1 MLPIYLCRVEYTDV
15 SIDVYDD
22 KQEKFLDTI
31 KEICYP
37 PVQPFA
43 PVYFPTSIMSTAR
56 AEATRRR
63 VSAVSASARAAWA
76 SPPSLCSVD
85 LIGQA
90 ILMNGFNGLK

>member
-1 MLPIYLCRVEYTDV
+1 MQLMYPLMFMTSKRNFLTQPKKYVTLLFCR
-15 SIDVYDD
+15 S
-22 KQEKFLDTI
+22 
-31 KEICYP
+31 P
-37 PVQPFA
+37 S
-43 PVYFPTSIMSTAR
+43 VYFPTSIMSTAR